1 MAYESGNPPHLRGDQ
16 PVAGPRSWV
25 YKSTHL
31 QAVVG
36 TSDHI
41 NNGEDI
47 GMARGDTVEAVC
59 STGSTAHRTSYHNV
73 LEVASTYVALTAG
86 LMISSAS

>member
-1 MAYESGNPPHLRGDQ
+1 MAYETGNPPHLRGDQ

-25 YKSTHL
+25 YKSTHT

-41 NNGEDI
+41 NNGEDL
-47 GMARGDTVEAVC
+47 GMARGDTVEAV
-59 STGSTAHRTSYHNV
+59 SAIGATAYSVSYHVVNEVGSTFTS
-73 LEVASTYVALTAG
+73 LTTG